1 MKRFMALC
9 IVAVSSLSFVFAQND
24 LQPLVTI
31 KLNKTESI
39 TLKQLKDR
47 VATYAKQSGVAD
59 FTVEQKK
66 EILDSMID
74 ERLVVQ
80 AATKAGINIT
90 DSMVDQAFL
99 QSISAQVGANVTEQQ
114 FAEIV
119 RSQSGM
125 SLNEYFQMQVG
136 MDLDEYKDYFKSQL
150 IAQQY
155 VVSEKQAELQQNS
168 NVTDAEIRSFFEI
181 NKASFV
187 QNDILKL
194 FLVVV
199 PKGSDAAA
207 AKKLAGELHS
217 ELKSGKV
224 TYDEL
229 RLRMQQPTAGFQA
242 GDMYLSKGTLAAQQ
256 LGMDYDTLLTLFTRN
271 VGHFEDVT
279 ETQTDFQFYV
289 IQEKYGAKL
298 LNLDD
303 VVQPDT
309 TVTVYE
315 YIRSQLSQQK
325 QAGAFATVVAE
336 VTESLRTSEN
346 YQMLKTDSALNA
358 LLDW

>member
-1 MKRFMALC
+1 MKRLLVLVLVALTTL
-9 IVAVSSLSFVFAQND
+9 AFANAQSD
-24 LQPLVTI
+24 LQPLVTV
-31 KLNKTESI
+31 KLNRTESI

-47 VATYAKQSGVAD
+47 VATYEKQTGLNT
-59 FTVEQKK
+59 FTVEQKR

-74 ERLVVQ
+74 EKLVVQ
-80 AATKAGINIT
+80 AATKAGITIT

-99 QSISAQVGANVTEQQ
+99 QSISAQVGANITEQQ
-114 FAEIV
+114 FAAIIRE
-119 RSQSGM
+119 QSGM
-125 SLNEYFQMQVG
+125 SLDEYFEMQVG
-136 MDLDEYKDYFKSQL
+136 MNLAEYKDYFKSQL

-155 VVSEKQAELQQNS
+155 VLATRQEELQQNA

-181 NKASFV
+181 NKSSFV

-199 PKGSDAAA
+199 PKGNDTAA
-207 AKKLAGELHS
+207 AKKLASELHS
-217 ELKSGKV
+217 DLKSNDT
-224 TYDEL
+224 TYEAL
-229 RLRMQQPTAGFQA
+229 RLRMQQPDAGFQA
-242 GDMYLSKGTLAAQQ
+242 GDMFLSKGTAAAQQ
-256 LGMDYDTLLTLFTRN
+256 LGMDYETLLDLFTRN
-271 VGHFEDVT
+271 VGHFDDIT
-279 ETQTDFQFYV
+279 ETQTDFQFFV
-289 IQEKYGAKL
+289 VQDKYDAKL

-325 QAGAFATVVAE
+325 QAAAFATVVSE
-336 VTESLRTSEN
+336 VTESLRTKEN
-346 YQMLKTDSALNA
+346 FQMLKTDSALNE

>member
-1 MKRFMALC
+1 MKRLLVLVFVALSTASL
-9 IVAVSSLSFVFAQND
+9 IVAQSD

-31 KLNKTESI
+31 KLHKTESI

-47 VATYAKQSGVAD
+47 VATYQMQTGLNG
-59 FTVEQKK
+59 FTVEQKR

-74 ERLVVQ
+74 EKLVVQ
-80 AATKAGINIT
+80 AATKAGINVT

-99 QSISAQVGANVTEQQ
+99 QSISAQVGASITEQQ
-114 FAEIV
+114 FASIIRE
-119 RSQSGM
+119 QTGL
-125 SLNEYFQMQVG
+125 SLDEYFSAQVG
-136 MDLDEYKDYFKSQL
+136 MNLAEYKNYFKSQL
-150 IAQQY
+150 VAQQY
-155 VVSEKQAELQQNS
+155 VLAEKQAELQQNA

-181 NKASFV
+181 NKSSFV

-199 PKGSDAAA
+199 PKGTDANA

-217 ELKSGKV
+217 DLKSNK
-224 TYDEL
+224 TSYDAL
-229 RLRMQQPTAGFQA
+229 RLQMQQPNAGFQA
-242 GDMYLSKGTLAAQQ
+242 GDMFLSKGTMAAQQ
-256 LGMDYDTLLTLFTRN
+256 LGMDYDTLLNLFTKN
-271 VGHFEDVT
+271 VGHFDDVT

-289 IQEKYGAKL
+289 IQEKYDAKL

-325 QAGAFATVVAE
+325 QAAAFATVVAE
-336 VTESLRTSEN
+336 VTDSLRTKEN
-346 YQMLKTDSALNA
+346 FQMLKTDSALNA
-358 LLDW
+358 LLNW

>member
-1 MKRFMALC
+1 MKRLLMVFFVTAMML
-9 IVAVSSLSFVFAQND
+9 SSVVAQND
-24 LQPLVTI
+24 LQPLVTV
-31 KLNKTESI
+31 KLHKTESI
-39 TLKQLKDR
+39 TLRQLKER
-47 VATYAKQSGVAD
+47 VATYQKQTGVES
-59 FTVEQKK
+59 FTVEQKR
-66 EILDSMID
+66 EILDSIID
-74 ERLVVQ
+74 EKLVVQ

-99 QSISAQVGANVTEQQ
+99 QSISAQVGSNITEVQ
-114 FAEIV
+114 FAEII

-125 SLNEYFQMQVG
+125 SLDEYFQMQVG

-155 VVSEKQAELQQNS
+155 VLSIKQAELQQNS
-168 NVTDAEIRSFFEI
+168 VVTDAEIRSFFEI
-181 NKASFV
+181 NKSSFV

-199 PKGSDAAA
+199 PKSNDPSA

-217 ELKSGKV
+217 ELKSGK
-224 TYDEL
+224 TTNAEL
-229 RLRMQQPTAGFQA
+229 QLRMQQPNAGFQA

-256 LGMDYDTLLTLFTRN
+256 LGMDYETLLTLFTRN
-271 VGHFEDVT
+271 EGHFDDVT
-279 ETQTDFQFYV
+279 ETQADFQFYV
-289 IQEKYGAKL
+289 VQEKYDAKL
-298 LNLDD
+298 LSLDD

-325 QAGAFATVVAE
+325 QADVFSTAVQE
-336 VTESLRTSEN
+336 VTDSLRTSTN
-346 YQMLKTDSALNA
+346 YQMLKTDSALNT

>member
-1 MKRFMALC
+1 MKRLVGLV
-9 IVAVSSLSFVFAQND
+9 IVAVCTMGFVFAQND

-47 VATYAKQSGVAD
+47 VETYSKQTGIQN

-66 EILDSMID
+66 EILNSMID
-74 ERLVVQ
+74 EKLVVQ
-80 AATKAGINIT
+80 AATQAGVNI
-90 DSMVDQAFL
+90 SSAMVDQAFL

-114 FAEIV
+114 FAQVV
-119 RSQSGM
+119 REQSGL
-125 SLNEYFQMQVG
+125 SLDEYFEAQVG
-136 MDLDEYKDYFKSQL
+136 MNLREYKEYFKSQL

-155 VVSEKQAELQQNS
+155 VLSIKQEELQQIS
-168 NVTDAEIRSFFEI
+168 TVTDAEIRSFFEI
-181 NKASFV
+181 NKSSFV

-199 PKGSDAAA
+199 PKGNNPNA
-207 AKKLAGELHS
+207 AKTLANSLRS
-217 ELKSGKV
+217 DLKNNKTS
-224 TYDEL
+224 YDAL
-229 RLRMQQPTAGFQA
+229 RLQMQQPNAGFQA

-256 LGMDYDTLLTLFTRN
+256 LGIDYETLLDLFTKS
-271 VGHFEDVT
+271 VGYYDDVN
-279 ETQTDFQFYV
+279 ETQNDFQFYV
-289 IQEKYGAKL
+289 IQDKYGAKL
-298 LNLDD
+298 LELDD

-315 YIRSQLSQQK
+315 YIRSQLAQQK
-325 QAGAFATVVAE
+325 QTSAFATVVSE
-336 VTESLRTSEN
+336 VTTSLRTPEN

-358 LLDW
+358 LLEW

>member
-1 MKRFMALC
+1 MKRLLVLI
-9 IVAVSSLSFVFAQND
+9 IVALSTLAFAGAQSD

-39 TLKQLKDR
+39 TLRQLKER
-47 VATYAKQSGVAD
+47 VETYSKQTGVAN
-59 FTVEQKK
+59 FTIEQKR

-74 ERLVVQ
+74 EKLVVQ
-80 AATKAGINIT
+80 AAAQAGISVT

-99 QSISAQVGANVTEQQ
+99 QSISAQVGTAITEQQ
-114 FAEIV
+114 FAAIV
-119 RSQSGM
+119 QEQSGM
-125 SLNEYFQMQVG
+125 SLDDYFQAQVG

-155 VVSEKQAELQQNS
+155 VLSLKQAELQQNS
-168 NVTDAEIRSFFEI
+168 TVTDAEIRSFFEI
-181 NKASFV
+181 NKSSFV

-199 PKGSDAAA
+199 PKGSNAAA
-207 AKKLAGELHS
+207 ARTLANELHS
-217 ELKSGKV
+217 DLKANR
-224 TYDEL
+224 TTFNEL
-229 RLRMQQPTAGFQA
+229 RLGMQQPNAGFQA
-242 GDMYLSKGTLAAQQ
+242 GDIFLSKGTLAAQQ
-256 LGMDYDTLLTLFTRN
+256 LGMDYETLLDLFTKN
-271 VGHFEDVT
+271 VGHYDDVA

-289 IQEKYGAKL
+289 IQDKFDAKL
-298 LNLDD
+298 LSLDD

-325 QAGAFATVVAE
+325 QASAFTTVVAE
-336 VTESLRTSEN
+336 VTDSLRTSEN
-346 YQMLKTDSALNA
+346 YQMLRTDSALNS